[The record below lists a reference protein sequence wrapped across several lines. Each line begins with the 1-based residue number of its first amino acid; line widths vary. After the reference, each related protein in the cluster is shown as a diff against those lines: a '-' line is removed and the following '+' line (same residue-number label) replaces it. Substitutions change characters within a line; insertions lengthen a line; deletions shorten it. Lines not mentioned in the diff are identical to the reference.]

1 MEPLEPHSGR
11 RRIDLI
17 ARMRDAAVDIR
28 PLRES
33 RDYRRLYLGT
43 AVSFIGSQITFV
55 AVPFQVFDLTGSSVA
70 VGIIGLCELVPIAG
84 LSLIGGAIADA
95 VDRRRLLLVTETGLA
110 LCSVLLAVNSLAR
123 PPRIWVIYVLVSIS
137 AGLFAIGLPAIR
149 SAAPRL
155 LPQDQLAAAAALASI
170 YGNVGFIAGP
180 LIAGLTIEGAG
191 VQWAYWADAAT
202 FIVSIAAVRAA
213 APIPPLPGA
222 ASPGP
227 KAVLEGIKYLRGR
240 KVLQGSFVIDL
251 IAMVFGMPRA
261 LFPALA
267 AASGGGPGVV
277 GIFYAAPA
285 AGALAAA
292 LSSGWSRR
300 VRRQGVAVYIAVVC
314 WGAALALFGLSR
326 IIWPAVVALIVAGAA
341 DMVSGV
347 FRTAILQSS
356 TPAHLQG
363 RLTGIELLVVASGP
377 SLGDFEAGVVAGLT
391 TARVSAVSGGIACI
405 VGVGIMALL
414 LPAFARYEAA

>member
-11 RRIDLI
+11 RRIGLI

-180 LIAGLTIEGAG
+180 LIAGLT
-191 VQWAYWADAAT
+191 
-202 FIVSIAAVRAA
+202 R
-213 APIPPLPGA
+213 
-222 ASPGP
+222 
-227 KAVLEGIKYLRGR
+227 RGR
-240 KVLQGSFVIDL
+240 SPVGVLGGCGNLHSVNSCGSSGCPD
-251 IAMVFGMPRA
+251 PT
-261 LFPALA
+261 
-267 AASGGGPGVV
+267 ASGCRESRPESGTRGDQ
-277 GIFYAAPA
+277 IPA
-285 AGALAAA
+285 
-292 LSSGWSRR
+292 R
-300 VRRQGVAVYIAVVC
+300 
-314 WGAALALFGLSR
+314 
-326 IIWPAVVALIVAGAA
+326 P
-341 DMVSGV
+341 
-347 FRTAILQSS
+347 QS
-356 TPAHLQG
+356 P
-363 RLTGIELLVVASGP
+363 
-377 SLGDFEAGVVAGLT
+377 AGLV
-391 TARVSAVSGGIACI
+391 RH
-405 VGVGIMALL
+405 
-414 LPAFARYEAA
+414 